1 MHSSKYND
9 FNNYPL
15 AIKYHN
21 LNMYMKTILFLL
33 LLVLASSRLDVY
45 MPTCATKKF
54 ESNINYTLANF
65 GHILYGR
72 TLVG

>member
-1 MHSSKYND
+1 
-9 FNNYPL
+9 
-15 AIKYHN
+15 
-21 LNMYMKTILFLL
+21 MYMKTILFLL